1 MSAILSL
8 WFTQYWPALALG
20 VAVVLGAFGIR
31 LKGKSDGRQEV
42 QNQINKQ
49 AVESAKEARDV
60 QAKIDRMPDDAV
72 ASQFD
77 RWVRHG
83 KGERGQ

>member
-1 MSAILSL
+1 MIQMLL
-8 WFTQYWPALALG
+8 GEFWPYLAGG
-20 VAVVLGAFGIR
+20 VAIVLAYFGVR

-60 QAKIDRMPDDAV
+60 QAKIDRLPDDAV

>member
-1 MSAILSL
+1 MSSILSAL
-8 WFTQYWPALALG
+8 FAEFWPYLAGG
-20 VAVVLGAFGIR
+20 VAIVLAYFGIR

-60 QAKIDRMPDDAV
+60 QAKIDRLPDDAV

>member
-1 MSAILSL
+1 MIQMLL
-8 WFTQYWPALALG
+8 GEFWPYLAGG
-20 VAVVLGAFGIR
+20 VAIVLAYFGVR
-31 LKGKSDGRQEV
+31 VKGKSDGRQEV

-60 QAKIDRMPDDAV
+60 QAKIDRLPDDAV
-72 ASQFD
+72 ASQLD

>member
-1 MSAILSL
+1 MSAILSAL
-8 WFTQYWPALALG
+8 FAEYWPALALG
-20 VAVVLGAFGIR
+20 LAFVLGAFGIR
-31 LKGKSDGRQEV
+31 LKGKADGRQEV
-42 QNQINKQ
+42 QAQINKQ

-60 QAKIDRMPDDAV
+60 QAKIDRLPDDAV

-83 KGERGQ
+83 KGDRGQ

>member
-1 MSAILSL
+1 MIQMLL
-8 WFTQYWPALALG
+8 GEFWPYLAGG
-20 VAVVLGAFGIR
+20 VAIVLAYFGVR

-60 QAKIDRMPDDAV
+60 QAKIDRMPDGGSMAEL
-72 ASQFD
+72 
-77 RWVRHG
+77 RRKWMRKPG
-83 KGERGQ
+83 TGGQ

>member
-1 MSAILSL
+1 MIKMLL
-8 WFTQYWPALALG
+8 GEFWPYLAGG
-20 VAVVLGAFGIR
+20 VAIVLAYFGVR
-31 LKGKSDGRQEV
+31 VKGKSDGRQEV

-60 QAKIDRMPDDAV
+60 QAKIDRLPDDAV